1 MHTVV
6 KNLIDITNLVH
17 TKVKECNIENIPK
30 IIAVSKTFEIQQIMP
45 LIEYGHVDF
54 GENKVQ
60 EAIDKWTNVKLKS
73 PRIKL
78 HLIGK
83 LQTNKVKTALKI
95 FDYIHSVDSEKL
107 AKKISDEQEKQK
119 KKVSIFIQVNIGN
132 EIQKSGISPNHAVS
146 FLNYCKN
153 LNLNVVGFMCIP
165 PVNENPIEYFK
176 TIKTLTN
183 KSGLSKLSMGMSSD
197 FLAATEEG
205 STHLR
210 IGSSIFGKRNYS
222 IWILV
227 LGLISLAKIIKS
239 FFFKAIHPA
248 VGL

>member
-17 TKVKECNIENIPK
+17 TKVKECNIENTPK

-60 EAIDKWTNVKLKS
+60 EAIDKWTNVKLKF

-176 TIKTLTN
+176 TTKTLTS
-183 KSGLSKLSMGMSSD
+183 KSGLFKLSMGMSSD
-197 FLAATEEG
+197 FLAATEQG

-222 IWILV
+222 I
-227 LGLISLAKIIKS
+227 
-239 FFFKAIHPA
+239 
-248 VGL
+248 